1 MSTNEVT
8 FFGGAPRHECV
19 SCAKRRDLEAE
30 VKVGVMLQELGFELL
45 DAKAAVTCD
54 PRWGIQNCT
63 RYCTEYCIR
72 HFPRCPELVCAPSPV
87 LHARTAAL
95 YASTIPLA
103 LHPRTPQHRTWSTRR
118 WPHRLGLQHG
128 VVGPMSAAA
137 IITIGCNMCRAV
149 PCRTILCR
157 AVPCCAVPCRTI
169 LSRAVSCCAMLCRA
183 VPCRVVPCLVVA
195 RWIAHGLN
203 IEA

>member
-54 PRWGIQNCT
+54 PRWGIQYCT

-72 HFPRCPELVCAPSPV
+72 HFPRCPELLCAPSPV

-103 LHPRTPQHRTWSTRR
+103 LHPAHHSTAPGARDDGR
-118 WPHRLGLQHG
+118 IALACSMGLS
-128 VVGPMSAAA
+128 V
-137 IITIGCNMCRAV
+137 R
-149 PCRTILCR
+149 
-157 AVPCCAVPCRTI
+157 
-169 LSRAVSCCAMLCRA
+169 
-183 VPCRVVPCLVVA
+183 CLQP
-195 RWIAHGLN
+195 L
-203 IEA
+203 